1 MKIGIIGAGHI
12 GATLAR
18 KLVAA
23 SHDVKLAAS
32 KGPDVVARNR
42 AVTAPR

>member
-18 KLVAA
+18 LFAGVRSPHRRAA
-23 SHDVKLAAS
+23 RSSCRLS
-32 KGPDVVARNR
+32 QRIVVTR
-42 AVTAPR
+42 